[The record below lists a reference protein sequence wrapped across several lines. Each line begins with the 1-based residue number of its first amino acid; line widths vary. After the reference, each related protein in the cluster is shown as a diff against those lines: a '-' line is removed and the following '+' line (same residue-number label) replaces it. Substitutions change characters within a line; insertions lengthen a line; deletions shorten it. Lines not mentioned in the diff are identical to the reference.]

1 MVWPKNKKIFK
12 KNCRD
17 CNLFL
22 KSTKTIF
29 LKKKREKKERK
40 EGREREG
47 MNEEGGNKK
56 EKKPTGYTNITEIKI
71 FIKYLFHPCLL
82 NFHMYP
88 LHNDILLEM
97 LVGYFY
103 FDTDSI
109 FLSPIG
115 WLLL

>member
-1 MVWPKNKKIFK
+1 MWCGQKIRKLKK

-56 EKKPTGYTNITEIKI
+56 EKSQQEI
-71 FIKYLFHPCLL
+71 L
-82 NFHMYP
+82 
-88 LHNDILLEM
+88 
-97 LVGYFY
+97 
-103 FDTDSI
+103 T
-109 FLSPIG
+109 
-115 WLLL
+115 